1 MKGLSFLMPCVYF
14 CWLEQSDVSVLFP
27 QMHHCFQ
34 ETRARQ
40 APCRLA
46 RPAPAPLGCVWAGLL
61 RGALNF
67 LTWWSD
73 LWLEAA
79 AVVT

>member
-1 MKGLSFLMPCVYF
+1 MSI
-14 CWLEQSDVSVLFP
+14 SVGWNS
-27 QMHHCFQ
+27 QTFQ
-34 ETRARQ
+34 FFFHKCTTDSKKPE
-40 APCRLA
+40 LA
-46 RPAPAPLGCVWAGLL
+46 RLRAALRTPVLPLWACVWARLL

>member
-1 MKGLSFLMPCVYF
+1 
-14 CWLEQSDVSVLFP
+14 
-27 QMHHCFQ
+27 MHHSFQ

-79 AVVT
+79 AVVTRCSLPFRGELSSGVVATVL